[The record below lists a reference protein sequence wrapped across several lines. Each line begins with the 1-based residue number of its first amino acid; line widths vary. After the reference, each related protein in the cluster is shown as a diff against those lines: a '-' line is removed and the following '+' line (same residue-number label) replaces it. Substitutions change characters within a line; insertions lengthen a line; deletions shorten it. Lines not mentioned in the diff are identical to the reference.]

1 MNYDI
6 ELNAN
11 DSSVLETQYA
21 FTQGDYGLIQFSIR
35 VKADGAYVTNAQRA
49 YIVFTLPNGYVVT
62 GADMSKSVATYTYPF
77 QGSELQVP
85 GTVIA
90 DVKLVYTN
98 GQISS
103 NKFSFICRYDPL
115 HDKSFEAGPYISQLQ
130 QIVNDG
136 QAKINYLQSL
146 IEILQTDVGGTP
158 VTRND
163 LHNTRDAVTA
173 GLKAI
178 DANMAQSILLKSD
191 VTHQNENDANKIV
204 AADSLYSVK
213 VNLQSQIDTA
223 NSNLTALKNKTPS
236 DLSYISNLLPRIGDI
251 NGTGQSINLLNDI
264 TYMINTK
271 GIISGCF
278 GYSNIAYTDKP
289 SGVSDWGYIEY
300 FKHADSFVTVKIY
313 PENNTDFY
321 IGRFTL
327 GQSTWS
333 TTWKKVQY
341 SA

>member
-21 FTQGDYGLIQFSIR
+21 FTQGDYGQIQFSIR
-35 VKADGAYVTNAQRA
+35 VKTDGVYVTNAQRA

-85 GTVIA
+85 GIILA

-115 HDKSFEAGPYISQLQ
+115 HDKSFNAGPYISQLQ
-130 QIVNDG
+130 QIVDDG
-136 QAKINYLQSL
+136 QAKIDYLQSL

-158 VTRND
+158 VMRSD
-163 LHNTRDAVTA
+163 LHNTRDAVAA
-173 GLKAI
+173 GTKAV
-178 DANMAQSILLKSD
+178 DANMAQNILLKGD

-204 AADSLYSVK
+204 AADALYAVK
-213 VNLQSQIDTA
+213 TNLQGQIDTTDEELTTIT
-223 NSNLTALKNKTPS
+223 NSLTALNAKE
-236 DLSYISNLLPRIGDI
+236 I
-251 NGTGQSINLLNDI
+251 Q
-264 TYMINTK
+264 
-271 GIISGCF
+271 F
-278 GYSNIAYTDKP
+278 KP
-289 SGVSDWGYIEY
+289 SVSPVFASTNDLASGAEVMFTVTFDKAFSSAPTVNFTLRANGDNFLTQVNSISTTGFTGYIRNP
-300 FKHADSFVTVKIY
+300 FSTAKAVSSVSLC
-313 PENNTDFY
+313 Y
-321 IGRFTL
+321 I
-327 GQSTWS
+327 
-333 TTWKKVQY
+333 
-341 SA
+341 AMC

>member
-21 FTQGDYGLIQFSIR
+21 FTQGDYGQIQFSIR
-35 VKADGAYVTNAQRA
+35 VKVNGAYVTNAQRA
-49 YIVFTLPNGYVVT
+49 YVVFTLPNGYVVT

-85 GTVIA
+85 GTILA
-90 DVKLVYTN
+90 DVKLVYTD

-130 QIVNDG
+130 QIVDDG
-136 QAKINYLQSL
+136 QAKIDYLKSL

-158 VTRND
+158 VMRSD

-173 GLKAI
+173 GTKAV
-178 DANMAQSILLKSD
+178 DANMTQYMLLKSD

-204 AADSLYSVK
+204 AADSLYTTRA
-213 VNLQSQIDTA
+213 NLQSQIDTT
-223 NSNLTALKNKTPS
+223 NSNLNDNGTLLFSGAISAST
-236 DLSYISNLLPRIGDI
+236 SYNFSQAISNYKRIIIVLTLAKSIETDTAYEMQFSFVRNRI
-251 NGTGQSINLLNDI
+251 TAANVQMLSARRDDSTGFSAGIFIADTSMYVNAI
-264 TYMINTK
+264 TK
-271 GIISGCF
+271 L
-278 GYSNIAYTDKP
+278 
-289 SGVSDWGYIEY
+289 SGVSSRALWCSVYGYL
-300 FKHADSFVTVKIY
+300 V
-313 PENNTDFY
+313 
-321 IGRFTL
+321 
-327 GQSTWS
+327 
-333 TTWKKVQY
+333 
-341 SA
+341 

>member
-21 FTQGDYGLIQFSIR
+21 FTQGDYGQIQFSIR

-77 QGSELQVP
+77 QGSELQIA
-85 GTVIA
+85 GTILA

-115 HDKSFEAGPYISQLQ
+115 HDKSFNAGPYISQLQ
-130 QIVNDG
+130 QIIDEG
-136 QAKINYLQSL
+136 QDKIDYLQSL

-158 VTRND
+158 VMRSD

-173 GLKAI
+173 GQKAI
-178 DANMAQSILLKSD
+178 DANMAQNILLKND
-191 VTHQNENDANKIV
+191 VTHQNESDVNKIV
-204 AADSLYSVK
+204 AADLLHSVSTA
-213 VNLQSQIDTA
+213 LQGQIDSIDSGLDNVNNTLG
-223 NSNLTALKNKTPS
+223 NLVKLNYKDVTIASKTYS
-236 DLSYISNLLPRIGDI
+236 AGEKFQTDI
-251 NGTGQSINLLNDI
+251 NVPNVSSSAILGARIINSTDPTHQGQFSIVLGGAATFFI
-264 TYMINTK
+264 TNNFA
-271 GIISGCF
+271 G
-278 GYSNIAYTDKP
+278 ALTDALT
-289 SGVSDWGYIEY
+289 IR
-300 FKHADSFVTVKIY
+300 
-313 PENNTDFY
+313 FY
-321 IGRFTL
+321 Y
-327 GQSTWS
+327 WS
-333 TTWKKVQY
+333 LT
-341 SA
+341 